1 MTVRRVLLWGFMASG
16 KSAVGARAAR
26 LLGWRHIDLDREI
39 VRRTGKP
46 IARIFQDE
54 GEAAFRTL
62 ERAVADEHLRTCSA
76 VLSPGGGWVTQREVL
91 DQLPDGTLT
100 IWLKVDAD
108 TVLERVHAERGG
120 PERPLLSSP
129 DPAARVRALLAE
141 REPLYARAM
150 HTILTDGRRLD
161 DIAAE
166 VAGLTR
172 TLLIASEE
180 GNPDTDG
187 K

>member
-26 LLGWRHIDLDREI
+26 LLGWRHVDFDREI
-39 VRRTGKP
+39 VRRSGKP

-54 GEAAFRTL
+54 GETAFRAL
-62 ERAVADEHLRTCSA
+62 EREVAERHLRQQRA
-76 VLSPGGGWVTQREVL
+76 VLSSGGGWVTQRGVL
-91 DQLPDGTLT
+91 DHLPEGTLT
-100 IWLKVDAD
+100 IWLKVAAA
-108 TVLERVHAERGG
+108 TVLDRVQSQRGG

-129 DPAARVRALLAE
+129 DPDTRIRTLLAE

-150 HTILTDGRRLD
+150 YTVLTDGRSLD

-172 TLLIASEE
+172 ALLNASEE
-180 GNPDTDG
+180 GYPDTDG